1 MNKTYVLKH
10 STEKESTLNITIFEP
25 DDTEDISGVIQI
37 VHGMTEHIG
46 RYEKIAEYFTKYGYV
61 VVGND
66 IIGHRQNKRSDT
78 DNIYMDNW
86 FNAVE
91 DIMTVRKLIYNKYG
105 STPVCLL
112 GFSLGSFLVRSL
124 TNKNDYKAQILVGTG
139 YKPTILLRL
148 VRLYLRIKYRKHMK
162 DVSEE
167 VKKIA
172 FSNYN
177 NKFKDKPENYWLLT
191 DDAARKEYED
201 DKLVTTSFTPGFFC
215 EFLRG
220 MIYVN
225 KQMKKH
231 DDTIPTLIIN
241 GTHDLVGEGIEKVV
255 SYYQSPMNAD
265 IKISGKTHDVL
276 HDEGYE
282 EVLDYIKMF
291 IS

>member
-25 DDTEDISGVIQI
+25 DDTEDINGVIQI
-37 VHGMTEHIG
+37 VHGMTEHIS

-66 IIGHRQNKRSDT
+66 IIGHGQNKRSDT

-91 DIMTVRKLIYNKYG
+91 DIMAVRKLIYNKYG
-105 STPVCLL
+105 NTPVCLL

-148 VRLYLRIKYRKHMK
+148 VRLYLRIKYRKRMK

-167 VKKIA
+167 VTKIA

-201 DKLVTTSFTPGFFC
+201 DKLVKTSFTPGFFC

-220 MIYVN
+220 MIKVN

-231 DDTIPTLIIN
+231 KDTIPTLIIN
-241 GTHDLVGEGIEKVV
+241 GTHDLVGDGIEKVI

-282 EVLDYIKMF
+282 EVLDYIKTF

>member
-1 MNKTYVLKH
+1 
-10 STEKESTLNITIFEP
+10 
-25 DDTEDISGVIQI
+25 
-37 VHGMTEHIG
+37 MTEHIS

-66 IIGHRQNKRSDT
+66 IIGHGQNKRSDT

-124 TNKNDYKAQILVGTG
+124 NDKNDYKAQILVGTG

-201 DKLVTTSFTPGFFC
+201 DKLVKTSFTPGFFC
-215 EFLRG
+215 EFLKG

-241 GTHDLVGEGIEKVV
+241 GTHDLVGDGIEKVI
-255 SYYQSPMNAD
+255 SYYQSPMNVD
-265 IKISGKTHDVL
+265 IKISDKTHDVL

-282 EVLDYIKMF
+282 EVLDYIKTF

>member
-25 DDTEDISGVIQI
+25 DDTTNISGVIQI
-37 VHGMTEHIG
+37 VHGMTEYMG

-66 IIGHRQNKRSDT
+66 IIGHGQNKRSDT

-86 FNAVE
+86 FTAVE

-124 TNKNDYKAQILVGTG
+124 NNKNDYKAQILVGTG

-172 FSNYN
+172 FSNYDD
-177 NKFKDKPENYWLLT
+177 KFKDKPENYWLLT

-201 DKLVTTSFTPGFFC
+201 DKLVKTSFTPGFFC

-241 GTHDLVGEGIEKVV
+241 GENDLVGEGIEKVI
-255 SYYQSPMNAD
+255 SYYQSPSDVD
-265 IKISGKTHDVL
+265 ITISDKTHDVL
-276 HDEGYE
+276 HDKGYE

>member
-1 MNKTYVLKH
+1 MNKTCVLKH

-66 IIGHRQNKRSDT
+66 IIGHGQNKRSDT

-124 TNKNDYKAQILVGTG
+124 NNKNDYNAQILVGTG

-201 DKLVTTSFTPGFFC
+201 DKLVKTSFTPGFFC

-231 DDTIPTLIIN
+231 KDTIPTLIIN
-241 GTHDLVGEGIEKVV
+241 GTHDLVGDGIEKVV

-276 HDEGYE
+276 HDKGYE
-282 EVLDYIKMF
+282 EVLDYIKTF

>member
-66 IIGHRQNKRSDT
+66 IIGHGQNKRSDT

-124 TNKNDYKAQILVGTG
+124 NNKNDYNAQILVGTG

-172 FSNYN
+172 FSNYDD
-177 NKFKDKPENYWLLT
+177 KFKDKPENYWLLT

-201 DKLVTTSFTPGFFC
+201 DKLVKTSFTPGFFC

-231 DDTIPTLIIN
+231 EDTIPTLIIK
-241 GTHDLVGEGIEKVV
+241 GEHDLVGEGIEKVI

-265 IKISGKTHDVL
+265 ITISGKTHDVL

-282 EVLDYIKMF
+282 KVLDYIKMF

>member
-37 VHGMTEHIG
+37 VHGMTEHMG

-66 IIGHRQNKRSDT
+66 IIGHGQNKRSDT

-124 TNKNDYKAQILVGTG
+124 NNKNDYNAQILVGTG

-201 DKLVTTSFTPGFFC
+201 DKLVKTSFTPGFFC

-231 DDTIPTLIIN
+231 EDTIPTLIIN
-241 GTHDLVGEGIEKVV
+241 GTHDLVGEGIEKVI

>member
-66 IIGHRQNKRSDT
+66 IIGHGQNKRSDT

-86 FNAVE
+86 FTAVE

-201 DKLVTTSFTPGFFC
+201 DKLVKTSFTPGFFC

-231 DDTIPTLIIN
+231 KDTIPTLIIN
-241 GTHDLVGEGIEKVV
+241 GTHDLVGDGIEKVV

>member
-25 DDTEDISGVIQI
+25 DDTTNINGVIQI
-37 VHGMTEHIG
+37 VHGMTEHMG

-66 IIGHRQNKRSDT
+66 IIGHGQNKRSDT

-105 STPVCLL
+105 STPVYLL

-124 TNKNDYKAQILVGTG
+124 NNKNDYKAQILIGTG

-201 DKLVTTSFTPGFFC
+201 DKLVKTSFTPGFFC
-215 EFLRG
+215 EFLKG
-220 MIYVN
+220 MIQVN

-231 DDTIPTLIIN
+231 EDTIPTLIIN
-241 GTHDLVGEGIEKVV
+241 GEHDLVGNGIEKVI
-255 SYYQSPMNAD
+255 SHYQSPSDAD
-265 IKISGKTHDVL
+265 ITISGKTHDIL

-282 EVLDYIKMF
+282 KVLDYIKKF

>member
-66 IIGHRQNKRSDT
+66 IIGHGQNKRSDT

-86 FNAVE
+86 FTAVE

-201 DKLVTTSFTPGFFC
+201 DKLVKTSFTPGFFC
-215 EFLRG
+215 EFLKG
-220 MIYVN
+220 MIQVN

-241 GTHDLVGEGIEKVV
+241 GTHDLVGDGIEKVV

-276 HDEGYE
+276 HDKGYE
-282 EVLDYIKMF
+282 EVLDYIRMF

>member
-37 VHGMTEHIG
+37 VHGMTEHMG

-66 IIGHRQNKRSDT
+66 IIGHGQNKRSDT

-201 DKLVTTSFTPGFFC
+201 DKLVKTSFTPGFFC

-231 DDTIPTLIIN
+231 KDTIPTLIIN
-241 GTHDLVGEGIEKVV
+241 GTHDLVGDGIERVI

-276 HDEGYE
+276 HDKGYE
-282 EVLDYIKMF
+282 EVLDYIKTF

>member
-66 IIGHRQNKRSDT
+66 IIGHGQNKRSDT

-201 DKLVTTSFTPGFFC
+201 DKLVKTSFTPGFFC

-220 MIYVN
+220 MIQVN

>member
-37 VHGMTEHIG
+37 VHGMTEYMG

-66 IIGHRQNKRSDT
+66 IIGHGHNKRSDT

-105 STPVCLL
+105 STPVYLL

-124 TNKNDYKAQILVGTG
+124 NDKNDYNAQILVGTG

-148 VRLYLRIKYRKHMK
+148 VRLYLRIKYRKRMK

-172 FSNYN
+172 FSNYDD
-177 NKFKDKPENYWLLT
+177 KFKDKPENYWLLT

-201 DKLVTTSFTPGFFC
+201 DKLVKTSFTPGFFC
-215 EFLRG
+215 EFLKG

-241 GTHDLVGEGIEKVV
+241 GTHDLVGDGIEKVI
-255 SYYQSPMNAD
+255 SYYQSPMNVD
-265 IKISGKTHDVL
+265 IKISDKTHDVL
-276 HDEGYE
+276 HDKGYE
-282 EVLDYIKMF
+282 EVLDYIKSF
-291 IS
+291 LS

>member
-66 IIGHRQNKRSDT
+66 IIGHGQNKRSDT

-231 DDTIPTLIIN
+231 KDTIPTLIIN
-241 GTHDLVGEGIEKVV
+241 GTHDLVGDGIEKVV

>member
-37 VHGMTEHIG
+37 VHGMTEYIG

-61 VVGND
+61 VIGND
-66 IIGHRQNKRSDT
+66 IIGHGQNKRSDT

-86 FNAVE
+86 FTAVE

-105 STPVCLL
+105 NTPVCLL

-124 TNKNDYKAQILVGTG
+124 NDKNDYKAQILVGTG

-148 VRLYLRIKYRKHMK
+148 VRLYLRIKYRKRMK

-172 FSNYN
+172 FSNYDD
-177 NKFKDKPENYWLLT
+177 KFNDKPSNYWLLT

-201 DKLVTTSFTPGFFC
+201 DKLVKTSFTPGFFC

-220 MIYVN
+220 MIKVN

-231 DDTIPTLIIN
+231 EDTIPTLIIN
-241 GTHDLVGEGIEKVV
+241 GENDLVGEGIEKVI
-255 SYYQSPMNAD
+255 SYYQSPMNVD
-265 IKISGKTHDVL
+265 IKISDKTHDVL

-282 EVLDYIKMF
+282 EVLDYIKTF

>member
-37 VHGMTEHIG
+37 VHGMTEHMG

-66 IIGHRQNKRSDT
+66 IIGHGQNKRSDT

-124 TNKNDYKAQILVGTG
+124 NNKNDYNAQILVGTG

-201 DKLVTTSFTPGFFC
+201 DKLVKTSFTPGFFC

-220 MIYVN
+220 MIKVN

-231 DDTIPTLIIN
+231 KDTIPTLIIN
-241 GTHDLVGEGIEKVV
+241 GTHDLVGEGIEKVI

>member
-276 HDEGYE
+276 HDKGYE
-282 EVLDYIKMF
+282 KVLDYIKTF

>member
-1 MNKTYVLKH
+1 
-10 STEKESTLNITIFEP
+10 
-25 DDTEDISGVIQI
+25 
-37 VHGMTEHIG
+37 
-46 RYEKIAEYFTKYGYV
+46 
-61 VVGND
+61 
-66 IIGHRQNKRSDT
+66 
-78 DNIYMDNW
+78 MDNW
-86 FNAVE
+86 FTAVE

-201 DKLVTTSFTPGFFC
+201 DKLVKTSFTPGFFC

-220 MIYVN
+220 MIKVN

-231 DDTIPTLIIN
+231 KDTIPTLIIN
-241 GTHDLVGEGIEKVV
+241 GEHDLVGEGIEKVV
-255 SYYQSPMNAD
+255 SHYQSPTNAD

-276 HDEGYE
+276 HDKGYE

-291 IS
+291 VS

>member
-25 DDTEDISGVIQI
+25 DDTEDINGVIQI
-37 VHGMTEHIG
+37 VHGMTEHIS

-66 IIGHRQNKRSDT
+66 IIGHGQNKRSDT

-86 FNAVE
+86 FTAVE

-201 DKLVTTSFTPGFFC
+201 DKLVKTSFTPGFFC

-220 MIYVN
+220 MIKVN

-231 DDTIPTLIIN
+231 KDTIPTLIIN
-241 GTHDLVGEGIEKVV
+241 GTHDLVGDGIEKVI

-282 EVLDYIKMF
+282 EVLDYIKTF